1 MPRQLSIFS
10 NHLQKWLCGS
20 SYLPLIMARLYTPNR
35 IEPSVEAISIF
46 IHLFTFRSGDIH
58 SNLFSYGK
66 YSGTVASISARR
78 LEFKNSKTMTLYYQY
93 IFLETYFNF

>member
-66 YSGTVASISARR
+66 TVELWLVSVPEGYS
-78 LEFKNSKTMTLYYQY
+78 LKTPKP
-93 IFLETYFNF
+93 